1 MCHMYYKFLTSE
13 MLESINKNRPL
24 PEKNPSGG
32 GVILGYYSFGS
43 V

>member
-13 MLESINKNRPL
+13 MLESINKNRPH

-32 GVILGYYSFGS
+32 GVVFGDYSFGS
-43 V
+43 